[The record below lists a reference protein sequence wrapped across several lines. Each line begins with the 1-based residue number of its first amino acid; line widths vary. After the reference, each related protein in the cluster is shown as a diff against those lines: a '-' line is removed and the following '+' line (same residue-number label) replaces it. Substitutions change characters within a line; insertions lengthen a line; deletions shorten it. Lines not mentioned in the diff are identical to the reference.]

1 MFSGGNIKPTAWAEL
16 KGSSKYPTVHGTVNF
31 YDTYGGTILVLQIEG
46 IPNEVTG
53 NSGGF
58 LGLHIHDGK
67 SCTGNREDLFAD
79 VGQHY
84 NPMGN
89 PHPNHAGDLPS
100 VLVNNG
106 IAWSAV
112 FTTRFYPEEVFGKTL
127 ILHGKPDDFYSQPSG
142 NAGEKIACGEIKA
155 YLN

>member
-1 MFSGGNIKPTAWAEL
+1 MFCDNNRMPSAVAEL
-16 KGSSKYPTVHGTVNF
+16 KGNSKYPTIRGKVKLF
-31 YDTYGGTILVLQIEG
+31 DTYGGTILVVQIEG
-46 IPNEVTG
+46 IPNEITG

-58 LGLHIHDGK
+58 LGFHIHDGK
-67 SCTGNREDLFAD
+67 SCTGNREDPFAD

-84 NPMGN
+84 NPAGN

-112 FTTRFYPEEVFGKTL
+112 FTACFYPEEVIGKTV
-127 ILHGKPDDFYSQPSG
+127 ILHGKPDDFHSQPSG
-142 NAGEKIACGEIKA
+142 NAGEKIACGEI
-155 YLN
+155 NII